1 MSLQQLA
8 DKKRITRCLVI
19 FFLLLC
25 VFPTVLNIICLTPL
39 YFNLNVNTLYSGGPL
54 AVTLEYLMDF
64 FDLISF
70 TSVYSTVIFT
80 LVFTEKKIS
89 TVISLSYV
97 ALLII
102 KIPLRILMNIPLLGS
117 IGDKNDI
124 IGDLLL
130 LSFYFLLELAQF
142 LTVLLA
148 SSFVAK
154 SYRAAVDAIRAKKK
168 EEPEE
173 ILPIKKMLNWYNPLL
188 RSGII
193 MGIIIIAFKFL
204 SRLVADIEAGL
215 PSSFGEVLIIIVNY
229 LSDAVYGLAAYFIA
243 ILIFN
248 FLFEKIV
255 QKGKQKENKTDEN
268 SSSALFKD

>member
-25 VFPTVLNIICLTPL
+25 VFPTVLNITCLTPL

-70 TSVYSTVIFT
+70 TSVYSTVIFA
-80 LVFTEKKIS
+80 LVFAEKKIC

-102 KIPLRILMNIPLLGS
+102 KIPLRIFMNIPLLGS

>member
-25 VFPTVLNIICLTPL
+25 VFPTVLNITCLTPL

-54 AVTLEYLMDF
+54 TVTLEYLMDF

-102 KIPLRILMNIPLLGS
+102 KIPLRIFMNIPLLGS

>member
-80 LVFTEKKIS
+80 LVFAEKKIC

>member
-25 VFPTVLNIICLTPL
+25 VFPTVLNITCLTPL

-70 TSVYSTVIFT
+70 TSVYSTVIFA
-80 LVFTEKKIS
+80 LVFAEKKIC

>member
-70 TSVYSTVIFT
+70 TSVYSTVIFA
-80 LVFTEKKIS
+80 LVFAEKKIC

>member
-25 VFPTVLNIICLTPL
+25 VFPTVLNITCLTPL

-80 LVFTEKKIS
+80 LVFAEKKIC